1 MAVVTV
7 DGGKAGSDI
16 VLTAS
21 DQVFSITAGKI
32 EFSTDSGTTYISW
45 FAGDKVVFSIGL
57 TVKVRNQQQGPAT
70 FSHMAI

>member
-16 VLTAS
+16 VLAS
-21 DQVFSITAGKI
+21 DQVFEVTAGKI

-45 FAGDKVVFSIGL
+45 FAGDKVVFSAGL
-57 TVKVRNQQQGPAT
+57 TVKVRNQQGGPAT